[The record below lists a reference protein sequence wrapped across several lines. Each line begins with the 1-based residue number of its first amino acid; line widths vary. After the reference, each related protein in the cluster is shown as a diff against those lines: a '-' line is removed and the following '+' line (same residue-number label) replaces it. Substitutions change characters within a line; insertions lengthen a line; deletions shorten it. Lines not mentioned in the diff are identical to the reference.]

1 MLLTPSP
8 GLRDIINVF
17 REEQLLSGPSQ
28 YVEEEHERRFIL
40 EEFLC
45 KSPSLFFFY
54 QQSSKDVTDLL

>member
-45 KSPSLFFFY
+45 KSPSLFFFINNPARM
-54 QQSSKDVTDLL
+54 